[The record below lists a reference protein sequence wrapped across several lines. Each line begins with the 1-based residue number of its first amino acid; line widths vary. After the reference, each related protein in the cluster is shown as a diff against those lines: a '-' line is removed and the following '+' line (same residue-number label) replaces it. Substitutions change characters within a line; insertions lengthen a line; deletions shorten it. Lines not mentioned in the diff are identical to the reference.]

1 MPVDDGSIVGNHEGA
16 GPGLGISARAWN
28 PGNRRMEPTAGT
40 EPGRYRTPAGGRYFF
55 AFLYNGS
62 GTNAARTWVTSSALT
77 S

>member
-1 MPVDDGSIVGNHEGA
+1 
-16 GPGLGISARAWN
+16 
-28 PGNRRMEPTAGT
+28 MEPTAGT